1 MSRCSPTGILALAR
15 GRRAVLI
22 VVALA
27 LLVFASSGVEAWV
40 VFPVA
45 GLHPGQSA
53 LVAEQIFPNP
63 NFGGLLDYEFL
74 VANNGALP
82 LDGFFLGVPGGGL
95 GLAAALAGGLRY
107 ADAFGGADGP
117 FPAVVPGGVLNAP
130 IADYYGATNPFSP
143 ALFKFWGFEQFNN
156 GLAPYVVRWFAAG
169 TPAMPPGFFTRF
181 DLISAFPPVPGG
193 GAVDP
198 PIFGSFIGIDG
209 IDPNLGLIN
218 TVIDSPVVLTCDPST
233 NPCSNTLPEEF
244 SRFQGV
250 GAVPEP
256 GSLSM
261 LGVGLASLV
270 GVAWARHKRR
280 AQIR

>member
-1 MSRCSPTGILALAR
+1 MVNGSRKVLPLLLALA
-15 GRRAVLI
+15 VL
-22 VVALA
+22 VVA
-27 LLVFASSGVEAWV
+27 SGAEAWV

-74 VANNGALP
+74 VANTGTVP
-82 LDGFFLGVPGGGL
+82 LDGFFLGVPGGAG
-95 GLAAALAGGLRY
+95 GLALALAGGLRY

-156 GLAPYVVRWFAAG
+156 PANGAYVVRWFAAG
-169 TPAMPPGFFTRF
+169 VPPMPPGFFTRF
-181 DLISAFPPVPGG
+181 DLISAFGPVPGG

-198 PIFGSFIGIDG
+198 PDFNLTFIGIDG
-209 IDPNLGLIN
+209 IDPILGDIN
-218 TVIDSPVVLTCDPST
+218 TVIDSPVVTSCPSVT
-233 NPCSNTLPEEF
+233 EGGCSSSNPAEF
-244 SRFQGV
+244 SRFTAL
-250 GAVPEP
+250 AVPEP
-256 GSLSM
+256 ALVTL
-261 LGVGLASLV
+261 LGVGLASLAGLSV
-270 GVAWARHKRR
+270 RR
-280 AQIR
+280 RR